1 MADPS
6 NEDPGGGAHDFEEDT
21 PEIKDSTE
29 LGGGI
34 WIILFGLVI
43 VISLAAN
50 LILSILVARN
60 RRKHNFV
67 YFMHLFLFAINLI
80 DFSLLAF
87 EFSLGM
93 GHEYPYSQFTCT
105 LYQSVVKGNPII
117 QASAIV
123 VLIFYTA
130 KTYLT
135 PQNLLPPQ
143 QTSELICSRNEQNN
157 VRTFTFVHQ
166 NKMTSNVL
174 GEQERQNS
182 HSHGS
187 TAGHYNQRANDF
199 GKFACVVVFLVVIEL
214 ILSVPTVLFASIV
227 NVEDKRY
234 CEIDLTSSPFLRKSL
249 EDASTNASV
258 VTEKLHQLILCLYYL
273 IYSSILTFW
282 LPLLISIFPA
292 ISLIR
297 DKHRDKFPEVSVVL
311 GTVSSFFIF
320 YIFHATLVFGRHFY
334 DLSGNEIS
342 TYNLWMIKVGQSL
355 LLLIAYFW
363 NFVRPAL
370 ALSLD
375 SDLKFDLMKMLCLT
389 GYGSFSGGQMDN
401 LPTLSNGT
409 IQHQGSFVTYTQ
421 DIERSGRWEIVSGV
435 KHVFTKTLL
444 GNKNSNDGEDRNT
457 FLIVPL
463 VEIDEQMKMPF
474 ISNLENKTGMEFN
487 VNDDVS
493 SALTQTSENI
503 GENKC

>member
-50 LILSILVARN
+50 LILSILVLRN

-67 YFMHLFLFAINLI
+67 YFMHLFLFAINVI

-93 GHEYPYSQFTCT
+93 GHEYPYTQFTCT

-187 TAGHYNQRANDF
+187 TAGHYNQKGHDF
-199 GKFACVVVFLVVIEL
+199 GKFVCVVVFLVVIEL

-227 NVEDKRY
+227 KVEDKRY

-282 LPLLISIFPA
+282 LPLLVRYI
-292 ISLIR
+292 
-297 DKHRDKFPEVSVVL
+297 KYHVL
-311 GTVSSFFIF
+311 
-320 YIFHATLVFGRHFY
+320 
-334 DLSGNEIS
+334 
-342 TYNLWMIKVGQSL
+342 
-355 LLLIAYFW
+355 
-363 NFVRPAL
+363 
-370 ALSLD
+370 
-375 SDLKFDLMKMLCLT
+375 
-389 GYGSFSGGQMDN
+389 
-401 LPTLSNGT
+401 
-409 IQHQGSFVTYTQ
+409 
-421 DIERSGRWEIVSGV
+421 
-435 KHVFTKTLL
+435 
-444 GNKNSNDGEDRNT
+444 
-457 FLIVPL
+457 
-463 VEIDEQMKMPF
+463 
-474 ISNLENKTGMEFN
+474 
-487 VNDDVS
+487 
-493 SALTQTSENI
+493 
-503 GENKC
+503 

>member
-1 MADPS
+1 MLDSSPTKIKGGRGYGISDIMADPS

-143 QTSELICSRNEQNN
+143 QTSELICSGNEQND

-234 CEIDLTSSPFLRKSL
+234 CEIDLTSSPFLSKSL

-282 LPLLISIFPA
+282 LPLL
-292 ISLIR
+292 
-297 DKHRDKFPEVSVVL
+297 
-311 GTVSSFFIF
+311 
-320 YIFHATLVFGRHFY
+320 
-334 DLSGNEIS
+334 
-342 TYNLWMIKVGQSL
+342 
-355 LLLIAYFW
+355 
-363 NFVRPAL
+363 VR
-370 ALSLD
+370 
-375 SDLKFDLMKMLCLT
+375 
-389 GYGSFSGGQMDN
+389 
-401 LPTLSNGT
+401 
-409 IQHQGSFVTYTQ
+409 
-421 DIERSGRWEIVSGV
+421 
-435 KHVFTKTLL
+435 
-444 GNKNSNDGEDRNT
+444 
-457 FLIVPL
+457 
-463 VEIDEQMKMPF
+463 
-474 ISNLENKTGMEFN
+474 
-487 VNDDVS
+487 
-493 SALTQTSENI
+493 
-503 GENKC
+503 